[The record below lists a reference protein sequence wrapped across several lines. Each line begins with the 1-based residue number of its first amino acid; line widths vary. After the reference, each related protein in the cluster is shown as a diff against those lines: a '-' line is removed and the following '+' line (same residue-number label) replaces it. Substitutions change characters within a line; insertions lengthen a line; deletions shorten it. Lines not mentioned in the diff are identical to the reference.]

1 MLACLGLALRV
12 RLWMPLA
19 VSGEA
24 PADGFTRVAGVVHV
38 HTTLSD
44 GGGDPPEVIAAARSA
59 GLGFLVITDH
69 NNLEAKPFEGY
80 HDGLLVLVGTEIST
94 DEGHLLGLGIPDPQF
109 RFSGDA
115 SDALEDVRDL
125 GGFSFAAHPLSPR
138 PDFRW
143 SGWSLAGPWGLEL
156 LNGDSQWREA
166 GWGRLVRTALLYK
179 VHPAYAL
186 LGSLTPPSAALS
198 RWDELLAV
206 RNVAG
211 LAGADAHSRV
221 PVLKGR
227 TIRFPS
233 YESLFRLA
241 QNHVLLPRPAG
252 EAGPDG
258 RAVLEALAQGRSYVG
273 LDAIAPAGDFFFTA
287 EAEGRVWTMGET
299 ASPEATLRLRAGG
312 RLPAGARIVLL
323 RDGQTLHEAADRL
336 EAPSAGTGV
345 YRVEVRVPG
354 WDAAWIVSN
363 PIYVF
368 ASAQVQ
374 ERARRAAWAPEMAP
388 PDGRITLDSFEKGT
402 IFAPEFDPS
411 SWMNPE
417 VFAASAGPDGE
428 GAGRLE
434 FRLGAPAPGRPY
446 TWCALVSRRPLDLA
460 GFRGLVF
467 SIKADGV
474 YRLWAQLRDENPASP
489 DEGTEWWFRS
499 VRTAREWRRVA
510 VPFEA
515 FRSINKHTDGR
526 LDLDKIRQLVFVLD
540 PGAVKPGTHGTIWLA
555 DVAAY

>member
-1 MLACLGLALRV
+1 M
-12 RLWMPLA
+12 
-19 VSGEA
+19 
-24 PADGFTRVAGVVHV
+24 
-38 HTTLSD
+38 
-44 GGGDPPEVIAAARSA
+44 AAARSA
-59 GLGFLVITDH
+59 GVGFVVITDH
-69 NNLEAKPFEGY
+69 GNLAAKPLEGY

-94 DEGHLLGLGIPDPQF
+94 EQGHLLGLGIPDPQF

-115 SDALEDVRDL
+115 RDALEDVHDL

-138 PDFRW
+138 PDFQW
-143 SGWSLAGPWGLEL
+143 TGWSLPGPWGFEL

-166 GWGRLVRTALLYK
+166 GWVRLARTAALYK
-179 VHPAYAL
+179 LHPSYAL
-186 LGSLTPPSAALS
+186 LGSLTSPRAALA

-206 RNVAG
+206 RDAAG

-221 PVLKGR
+221 PLPRGR
-227 TIRFPS
+227 AIRFPS
-233 YESLFRLA
+233 YESVFRLV
-241 QNHVLLPRPAG
+241 QNHVLLPRPLSG

-273 LDAIAPAGDFFFTA
+273 LDALAPAGEFSFTA
-287 EAEGRVWTMGET
+287 EADGRVWTMGET
-299 ASPEATLRLRAGG
+299 ASAEATLRLRAGG
-312 RLPAGARIVLL
+312 RLPRGARIVLL
-323 RDGQTLHEAADRL
+323 RDGQTHLEAADRL
-336 EAPSAGTGV
+336 DAPSPGPGV

-354 WDAAWIVSN
+354 WDVPWVISN

-368 ASAQVQ
+368 APAQAE
-374 ERARRAAWAPEMAP
+374 ERARRAAWGPEVPP
-388 PDGRITLDSFEKGT
+388 PDGRLALDSFEKGT

-417 VFAASAGPDGE
+417 VLASSAGPGGK

-434 FRLGAPAPGRPY
+434 FRLGTPAPGRPY
-446 TWCALVSRRPLDLA
+446 TWCALVSRRPLDLS

-474 YRLWAQLRDENPASP
+474 YRLWVQLRDENPASP

-515 FRSINKHTDGR
+515 FRSINKHSDGR

-540 PGAVKPGTHGTIWLA
+540 AGAVKPETHGTIWLS